1 MIEDKITISILD
13 PVCAACPYLKTCKHK
28 RMAFAWKKLNS
39 SKENGVSNAHK
50 NSLPLENG
58 VSNAHKNSLPL
69 ARTTKSIIIDI
80 IDGCKTQVYEDEL
93 KKRIVEELCRG
104 LRIGDLK

>member
-50 NSLPLENG
+50 NSLPL
-58 VSNAHKNSLPL
+58 
-69 ARTTKSIIIDI
+69 ARTTKSIIID
-80 IDGCKTQVYEDEL
+80 GCKTQVYDDEL